1 MGFLVYT
8 VFFYNEDFKMKIII
22 DKNDVRKKQRHTWKI
37 KPFTRIVEDSH
48 KYNRS
53 SMKKSTREI
62 LNEEDEVDE

>member
-1 MGFLVYT
+1 MST
-8 VFFYNEDFKMKIII
+8 RQIII
-22 DKNDVRKKQRHTWKI
+22 DKNEVRKKQRHTWKI